1 LSAPRL
7 ILSTELPGARGGLAT
22 AAAVAVELA
31 TAENAERRAGAGG
44 AVLLA
49 EVGAGQSR
57 GPTMLASDSSRS
69 LEQRLRDA
77 DLEAAA
83 RGRLVWVPLGGEE
96 WLERLGLALDAAGPE
111 RAALVHLPPTGVRA
125 ALESDTV
132 APSAA
137 LVRAELP
144 AQRALAALAV
154 AELRAA
160 GLRVRVAPRPP
171 GRVAARRALAGIDP
185 GGEASRRATRLARGL
200 AGGSGPGP
208 PGRRTARL
216 ATRLAADSGQALP
229 LALGGVL
236 ALIFCALLLAAFG
249 GATTGKSRTQR
260 AADLVAL
267 SAARSMRDDFERLF
281 TAARRPDGSVNPA
294 HLGTSEYLR
303 RASRAARKAG
313 ERNGIAP
320 RRLEVEFP
328 DADSF
333 APLRVRAE
341 VTASLA
347 VGALGELPVAAEAE
361 AEAVPPAG
369 GAAPAGAPA
378 TASGGGYAGPLAHR
392 QGVPMRPDV
401 AAAFD
406 RLAAAAARTEGLSL
420 IVNSGFRS
428 DAEQAALFAQNP
440 DPQWVAPPGT
450 SLHRCA
456 TELDLGPPSAYGW
469 LAANAGRFGFLKRYA
484 WEPWHFGYSRGPAPC
499 SAAGDNVGADGGDGA
514 GSASAGGGLPAYVP
528 ARYRKPIAEA
538 ARRWNVSAALLAAQ
552 LMAESNFNPFAV
564 SSAGANGIAQ
574 FMPGTAAAYGLDD
587 PFDAE
592 AAIDAQAHLMSDLL
606 AQFGQ
611 VPLALAAY
619 NAGPAPVEAC
629 SCIPPYPET
638 RAYVARILGLMA
650 GAGAIA
656 APPQLEVRLV
666 E

>member
-7 ILSTELPGARGGLAT
+7 ILATELPGAREGLAT
-22 AAAVAVELA
+22 AAAVAVALA
-31 TAENAERRAGAGG
+31 TAADAERRAGAGARG

-49 EVGAGQSR
+49 EGGAGQSR

-83 RGRLVWVPLGGEE
+83 RGRLVWVPLGTEE

-111 RAALVHLPPTGVRA
+111 RAALVHLPPTGIRV
-125 ALESDTV
+125 ALESDSL

-160 GLRVRVAPRPP
+160 GLRVRVAPRAP
-171 GRVAARRALAGIDP
+171 GRVAARRALAGVDP
-185 GGEASRRATRLARGL
+185 GGETSRRATGLARGL
-200 AGGSGPGP
+200 AGGSGPRP
-208 PGRRTARL
+208 PGGRTARI
-216 ATRLAADSGQALP
+216 AMRLAADSGQALP

-249 GATTGKSRTQR
+249 GATTGKSRIQR
-260 AADLVAL
+260 AADLAAL
-267 SAARSMRDDFERLF
+267 SATRSMRDDFERLF
-281 TAARRPDGSVNPA
+281 VAARRPDGSVNPA
-294 HLGTSEYLR
+294 HLGTREYLR
-303 RASRAARKAG
+303 RASRAAREAA

-320 RRLEVEFP
+320 GRLEVEFP

-347 VGALGELPVAAEAE
+347 VGAFGELPVAAEAE
-361 AEAVPPAG
+361 AEAVPPASD
-369 GAAPAGAPA
+369 AVPAGAPA

-406 RLAAAAARTEGLSL
+406 RLAAAARADGLSL

-484 WEPWHFGYSRGPAPC
+484 WEPWHY
-499 SAAGDNVGADGGDGA
+499 
-514 GSASAGGGLPAYVP
+514 
-528 ARYRKPIAEA
+528 E
-538 ARRWNVSAALLAAQ
+538 RR
-552 LMAESNFNPFAV
+552 
-564 SSAGANGIAQ
+564 
-574 FMPGTAAAYGLDD
+574 
-587 PFDAE
+587 
-592 AAIDAQAHLMSDLL
+592 
-606 AQFGQ
+606 
-611 VPLALAAY
+611 
-619 NAGPAPVEAC
+619 
-629 SCIPPYPET
+629 
-638 RAYVARILGLMA
+638 
-650 GAGAIA
+650 
-656 APPQLEVRLV
+656 
-666 E
+666 